1 MHFDI
6 ILGEEH
12 CASSSER
19 DMARWVH
26 IVAVLAMAA
35 LLADSQCDARCLA
48 SLCQPGGCHHSSRGP
63 NHGPNQTSKGCHSW
77 QSNLAATEASPDL
90 AKIPVAPLLV
100 MTLPLPAWFFI
111 SEPGR
116 EYSRSLERGSPPGK
130 NSVLRI

>member
-1 MHFDI
+1 
-6 ILGEEH
+6 
-12 CASSSER
+12 
-19 DMARWVH
+19 MARWVYM
-26 IVAVLAMAA
+26 VALLAMAA
-35 LLADSQCDARCLA
+35 LLANSQCDARCLA
-48 SLCQPGGCHHSSRGP
+48 SLCQPGGCHHSS
-63 NHGPNQTSKGCHSW
+63 HSPNQSSKGCHSW

-100 MTLPLPAWFFI
+100 MALPLPACFFL